1 MLISTFLNS
10 ERQLRNGWWIL
21 LFFLGLASIL
31 VPTLLIAQQH
41 DMDVSIS
48 WQAAIILLVSILCQL
63 LRQKPLV
70 ELLGNFDVRWLK
82 ELFLGILLGSALMLI
97 PAFILG
103 IFGWADWRWSSMD
116 LSVLASSASLFAGVA
131 VAEELLFRGFVF
143 QRLISGLGLW
153 PAQLITAAFF
163 LLSHMNNPGMTG
175 STQVMAGINIFLASI
190 LFGLAFVRTK
200 SLAMPLGLHWMANWV
215 QGSIL
220 GFGVSGSEQ
229 LGLLNPV
236 FGEAPAWLT
245 GGPFGLE
252 ASLPGLICVVVTLI
266 LLNNWKP
273 SVEKIEPMM
282 KSQAQI
288 A

>member
-21 LFFLGLASIL
+21 LFFFGLASLL

-41 DMDVSIS
+41 EMDVSIS
-48 WQAAIILLVSILCQL
+48 WQATIILIVSILCQL
-63 LRQKPLV
+63 LRQKPLA
-70 ELLGNFDVRWLK
+70 ELLGNFDMCWLK

-103 IFGWADWRWSSMD
+103 IFGWVDWRWSPVD

-143 QRLISGLGLW
+143 QRLISGLGMW

-163 LLSHMNNPGMTG
+163 LLSHVNNPGMTG
-175 STQVMAGINIFLASI
+175 ITKVMAGINIFLASI
-190 LFGLAFVRTK
+190 MFGLAFVRTK

-215 QGSIL
+215 QGAIL
-220 GFGVSGSEQ
+220 GLAVSGSEQ
-229 LGLLNPV
+229 SGLLKPV
-236 FGEAPAWLT
+236 FGNAPVWLT
-245 GGPFGLE
+245 GGQFGLE
-252 ASLPGLICVVVTLI
+252 ASLPGLLCVLII
-266 LLNNWKP
+266 LLMLFMRKP
-273 SVEKIEPMM
+273 TSHR
-282 KSQAQI
+282 
-288 A
+288 

>member
-21 LFFLGLASIL
+21 LFFFGLASLL

-41 DMDVSIS
+41 EMDVSIS
-48 WQAAIILLVSILCQL
+48 WQATIILIVSILCQL
-63 LRQKPLV
+63 LRQKPLA
-70 ELLGNFDVRWLK
+70 ELLGNFDVCWLK

-103 IFGWADWRWSSMD
+103 IFGWVDWRWSPMD

-143 QRLISGLGLW
+143 QRLISGLGMW

-163 LLSHMNNPGMTG
+163 LLSHVNNPGMTG
-175 STQVMAGINIFLASI
+175 STKVMAGINIFLASI
-190 LFGLAFVRTK
+190 MFGLAFVRTK

-215 QGSIL
+215 QGAIL
-220 GFGVSGSEQ
+220 GLAVSGSEQ
-229 LGLLNPV
+229 SGLLKPV
-236 FGEAPAWLT
+236 FGNAPVWLT
-245 GGPFGLE
+245 GGQFGLE
-252 ASLPGLICVVVTLI
+252 ASLPGLLCVLII
-266 LLNNWKP
+266 LLMLFMRKP
-273 SVEKIEPMM
+273 TSHR
-282 KSQAQI
+282 
-288 A
+288 